1 MTYADTKTSR
11 SFFDYEKPELQAFFG
26 DPMIVEG
33 ATNRNLADKYEG
45 NGIDIEYDDTF

>member
-1 MTYADTKTSR
+1 MTYADTEISR

-33 ATNRNLADKYEG
+33 ATNRNLADEY
-45 NGIDIEYDDTF
+45 NGIYIGYDEDF